1 MFTQRKRNYKTFIYT
16 AIILTLCFLII
27 AIAWPREVNEEVG
40 YSSEKKVSTGVMSN
54 VISDDNGSG
63 NDSDNGFVDDNNND
77 NDDNSTDFDEEN
89 QCGTGYPNDEYAS
102 DDDEYDEEEDNFP
115 ISKNSNITGEEQSY
129 YLVKRAGDAIKVFF
143 IDRSGN
149 EVELETTNILYNML
163 GYEDQ
168 ALFDQGYKV
177 SSQEELAVL
186 LQDFES

>member
-1 MFTQRKRNYKTFIYT
+1 MFTQRKKSYKTFIYT

-27 AIAWPREVNEEVG
+27 AIAWPSEPNDKDGFSGGQQVSAEVSAENG
-40 YSSEKKVSTGVMSN
+40 
-54 VISDDNGSG
+54 GSG
-63 NDSDNGFVDDNNND
+63 EGSIAAENNSEHAGDDSDGSD
-77 NDDNSTDFDEEN
+77 DFDEDN
-89 QCGTGYPNDEYAS
+89 QNSGAYFNS
-102 DDDEYDEEEDNFP
+102 DDDFDDDGYGDDEDNFP
-115 ISKNSNITGEEQSY
+115 ISENSNITGESQSY

-149 EVELETTNILYNML
+149 EVELETTDILYDML

-168 ALFDQGYKV
+168 ALFDQGYRV

>member
-1 MFTQRKRNYKTFIYT
+1 MFTQRKKNYKTFIYT

-27 AIAWPREVNEEVG
+27 AIAWPSEANDKDGFSGGQQVSAEVSAENG
-40 YSSEKKVSTGVMSN
+40 
-54 VISDDNGSG
+54 GSG
-63 NDSDNGFVDDNNND
+63 EGSTAAENNSEHAGDDSDGSD
-77 NDDNSTDFDEEN
+77 DFDEDN
-89 QCGTGYPNDEYAS
+89 QNSGAYFDSDEDF
-102 DDDEYDEEEDNFP
+102 DDDGYGDDEDNFP
-115 ISKNSNITGEEQSY
+115 ISENSNITGESQSY

-149 EVELETTNILYNML
+149 EVELETTDILYDML

-168 ALFDQGYKV
+168 ALFDQGYRV

>member
-27 AIAWPREVNEEVG
+27 AIAWPSEENENDGYLSEKQVNAGALSNDIGNESDGVGNDLGNEFADGSDTDDDNADSDEQNQYSGSNPNEE
-40 YSSEKKVSTGVMSN
+40 Y
-54 VISDDNGSG
+54 DPD
-63 NDSDNGFVDDNNND
+63 
-77 NDDNSTDFDEEN
+77 DEE
-89 QCGTGYPNDEYAS
+89 Y
-102 DDDEYDEEEDNFP
+102 DDEEDNFP
-115 ISKNSNITGEEQSY
+115 INENSNITGESQSY

-149 EVELETTNILYNML
+149 EVELETTEILYNML

-168 ALFDQGYKV
+168 ALFDRGYRV